1 MWRSFSCTRRFK
13 DGKNSRDWDSFSR
26 ELDRIS
32 LWSKKDNST
41 KDGHQ
46 ESSPTGL
53 HTFFLSLFSFLLLC
67 SSWSPPMPLC
77 LRQLV
82 SESALMA
89 TYGHTHSPRWPSPVF
104 PSSAPSPPPPLTWV
118 HPHLLNYSV
127 EFKQNIPGIWGTS
140 VKGERESLHLEKYLW
155 LLMPRI
161 LNMNWNIDEPK

>member
-1 MWRSFSCTRRFK
+1 MFK
-13 DGKNSRDWDSFSR
+13 VIFCFLHLICVAAFLARGDLKMEKNSRDWDSFSR

-53 HTFFLSLFSFLLLC
+53 HTFFLSLVCFLLLC

-77 LRQLV
+77 LRRLV

-104 PSSAPSPPPPLTWV
+104 PSSAPPPLTWV

-127 EFKQNIPGIWGTS
+127 EFKQNIPGIWGTT
-140 VKGERESLHLEKYLW
+140 VKGKGKVCIW
-155 LLMPRI
+155 K
-161 LNMNWNIDEPK
+161 NISDY